1 MSWRPFLRLD
11 GLLFGQQEKVAT
23 FQSSASIKKGWNQ
36 NVSIWADFWRHD
48 TQHNDTQ
55 HNDIQQSDNQ
65 NCTKKAAQVKRH
77 SSYIDTLE
85 NDTKC

>member
-36 NVSIWADFWRHD
+36 NVSIWVDFWRRD

-55 HNDIQQSDNQ
+55 HNDIQHNDIQHNDIQHNDIQHSDAQS
-65 NCTKKAAQVKRH
+65 
-77 SSYIDTLE
+77 SSKSSTG
-85 NDTKC
+85 